1 MTQQKRVWTM
11 FMALIRTAHANGENM
26 ARFRILVLL
35 LVIAALA
42 TGRQFGPDPQY
53 NAFLTLVPML
63 VLGYFVARPELY
75 APDTAFYLPG
85 GFERTRK
92 WARWTTLAGLVL
104 LLGGSLVAFRVVYSV
119 DGPPKLNS
127 PDSLAI
133 VGDQVVVLGFFLLCI
148 GFVAWSAAIFLKK
161 K

>member
-1 MTQQKRVWTM
+1 M
-11 FMALIRTAHANGENM
+11 FMALIRAAHANGENM
-26 ARFRILVLL
+26 TRYRILVLL
-35 LVIAALA
+35 LVIAAFA

-63 VLGYFVARPELY
+63 ALGYFVARPELY
-75 APDTAFYLPG
+75 NPDTSFYQSG
-85 GFERTRK
+85 GLERTRK

-104 LLGGSLVAFRVVYSV
+104 LLGGSLMAFRMLYSV

-127 PDSLAI
+127 PDRLAI
-133 VGDQVVVLGFFLLCI
+133 VGDQVAVLGFFLLCI
-148 GFVAWSAAIFLKK
+148 GFVAWNAAVFLKK